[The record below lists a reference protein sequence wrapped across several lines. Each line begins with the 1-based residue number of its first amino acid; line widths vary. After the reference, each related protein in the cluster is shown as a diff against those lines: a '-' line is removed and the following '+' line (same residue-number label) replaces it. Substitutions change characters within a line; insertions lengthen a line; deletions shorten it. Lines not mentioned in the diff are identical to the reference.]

1 MFWGRKCELDKVR
14 ALAQTHAVTKLGVG
28 VIGAGSIGIRAA
40 LAHLSLEDVQHRV
53 HLAAVCDAVPGRAQ
67 AAAER
72 FSVAAG
78 YDSLEELL
86 ADPNVDFVTI
96 GTPIGL
102 HFDQGLAA
110 IRAGKHVH
118 FNKTMSITADE
129 ATQLI
134 DEAAAHGVKINASP
148 GNMVR
153 PVNRAIRDLVRS
165 GEIGKVAWAAV
176 GAGFGN
182 YHENE
187 DVRSGNDL
195 LSNVNPSWY
204 WKKPGGGPMYDMT
217 VYGLHTLTGILGPA
231 KRVTAMSGI
240 SVPTREFKGEPFQT
254 EMDDNTFLLVDFGDS
269 VYAFVY
275 GAAHGLIEAEW
286 GQPNIYGSRG
296 TLLGTKLNGQPVA
309 HAGADDPRPHSA
321 QGRHAV
327 GEHLNLEEIHVYEDI
342 MQLIDLVQTGTPLY
356 GTAEHARHVIEI
368 FEAGYRAAETGQ
380 TQTLTTTFEDVA

>member
-1 MFWGRKCELDKVR
+1 VERI
-14 ALAQTHAVTKLGVG
+14 GVG
-28 VIGAGSIGIRAA
+28 VVGAGSIGIRAA
-40 LAHLSLEDVQHRV
+40 LAHLSLEDVQDRV
-53 HLAAVCDAVPGRAQ
+53 YLASVCDAVPGRAA

-72 FSVAAG
+72 FNVESA

-86 ADPNVDFVTI
+86 ANPNVDLVTL

-102 HFDQGLAA
+102 HFEQGIAA

-118 FNKTMSITADE
+118 FNKTMSVTAAE

-134 DEAAAHGVKINASP
+134 DEAKAHGVKINASP
-148 GNMVR
+148 GQMVQ
-153 PVNRAIRDLVRS
+153 PQNQAIRKLIQNGDL
-165 GEIGKVAWAAV
+165 GKLAWAVV

-187 DVRSGNDL
+187 GVRGGNDL

-204 WKKPGGGPMYDMT
+204 WKKPGGGPLYDMT

-240 SVPTREFKGEPFQT
+240 SIPTREFRGEPFQT
-254 EMDDNTFLLVDFGDS
+254 EADDNSFLLLDFGDS
-269 VYAFVY
+269 VFAFVY
-275 GAAHGLIEAEW
+275 GAAHGRVEPGW
-286 GQPNIYGSRG
+286 GQPNFYGSRG
-296 TLLGTKLNGQPVA
+296 TLEGTKLNGEPLQFPG
-309 HAGADDPRPHSA
+309 HDDGLAPYAR
-321 QGRHAV
+321 GRHIHGA
-327 GEHLNLEEIHVYEDI
+327 HLSMDETHVYEDI

-368 FEAGYRAAETGQ
+368 FESGYRAAETGQ
-380 TQTLTTTFEDVA
+380 TQTLTTTFEAVD